1 VWRRVCRETDQ
12 QCRLL
17 LGFRPDLAL
26 LVSYWRTLQ
35 FFFLAL
41 VAFLA
46 SLFSTFDMNI
56 AFAIIDY
63 MRPMDHAFKIEMM
76 PRLITFDDLSVVFSI
91 GAALLNFIKQNRNIL
106 LNILPQYLAISERLR
121 G

>member
-1 VWRRVCRETDQ
+1 MSRDRPAVSATAWPSA
-12 QCRLL
+12 RLS
-17 LGFRPDLAL
+17 FASEPLAHTAIL
-26 LVSYWRTLQ
+26 
-35 FFFLAL
+35 FLAL

-46 SLFSTFDMNI
+46 SLFSTFDMSM

-76 PRLITFDDLSVVFSI
+76 PRLITFDGLSVVFSI
-91 GAALLNFIKQNRNIL
+91 GAVLLVFIKRNRNIL
-106 LNILPQYLAISERLR
+106 LNILPQYLVISERLC